1 MTPPLSRTGQIS
13 GHTRVFGLIGH
24 PVRHSLSP
32 RMHTALFSRL
42 GLDAVYLAFDVHPD
56 RADRVADAI
65 RTLDL
70 CGVNLTVPFK
80 ERVTPSLDHATQAV
94 REVGSSN
101 VVTNVDGELTGY
113 NTDGEG
119 LVRAVEEEHG
129 WKPLGRRCLVLG
141 AGGAGRAVAASLAA
155 AGAERVCLLNR
166 TVGRAESAAE
176 HLAGFGHPA
185 ELVGRALHPDVVGE
199 EAPTADLV
207 VNCLGAGAEGLVET
221 FDVLSLPD
229 RAVWVDTN
237 YWMRV
242 PPALEACRRRGLRTS
257 TGLGMLIHQGAL
269 TFELFTGHPIE
280 ARELRTILGDGRL
293 G

>member
-1 MTPPLSRTGQIS
+1 MR
-13 GHTRVFGLIGH
+13 
-24 PVRHSLSP
+24 
-32 RMHTALFSRL
+32 
-42 GLDAVYLAFDVHPD
+42 
-56 RADRVADAI
+56 
-65 RTLDL
+65 
-70 CGVNLTVPFK
+70 
-80 ERVTPSLDHATQAV
+80 
-94 REVGSSN
+94 
-101 VVTNVDGELTGY
+101 
-113 NTDGEG
+113 
-119 LVRAVEEEHG
+119 
-129 WKPLGRRCLVLG
+129 G
-141 AGGAGRAVAASLAA
+141 AGGGGRAGAAWVGG

>member
-94 REVGSSN
+94 REAGSSN

-155 AGAERVCLLNR
+155 AGAARVCLLNR
-166 TVGRAESAAE
+166 TVGRAERAAAP
-176 HLAGFGHPA
+176 LAGFGHPA

>member
-1 MTPPLSRTGQIS
+1 
-13 GHTRVFGLIGH
+13 
-24 PVRHSLSP
+24 
-32 RMHTALFSRL
+32 MHTALFSRL

-94 REVGSSN
+94 REAGSSN

-141 AGGAGRAVAASLAA
+141 AGGAGRAVAASRAA

>member
-94 REVGSSN
+94 REAGSSN

-141 AGGAGRAVAASLAA
+141 AGGAGRAVAASRAA